1 MRKNWFLRKETF
13 RIPLTDS
20 STMFAWKGNPS
31 PHLCLPNSFQQKWKI
46 FKQPFLFSLQ
56 IHHLWS
62 KSGFRLTTGIVFDK
76 VCTPPDPKT
85 KSCPRLRSRLGLI
98 PNDSNSLDWNWIYVL
113 MKLSLLLLID
123 DSLWSVHVILDWSF
137 ILMHHRLSR
146 LKYERIQSMSGC
158 EILGHILFIIQMHIS
173 Q

>member
-1 MRKNWFLRKETF
+1 MVIFMRKNWFLRKETF

-76 VCTPPDPKT
+76 VWTPPDPKN

-98 PNDSNSLDWNWIYVL
+98 PNDSNSLHWNWIYVL

-123 DSLWSVHVILDWSF
+123 THYGACMWYWIEASFLCITDLVVWNMNEFNLCLDVKF
-137 ILMHHRLSR
+137 
-146 LKYERIQSMSGC
+146 
-158 EILGHILFIIQMHIS
+158 
-173 Q
+173 